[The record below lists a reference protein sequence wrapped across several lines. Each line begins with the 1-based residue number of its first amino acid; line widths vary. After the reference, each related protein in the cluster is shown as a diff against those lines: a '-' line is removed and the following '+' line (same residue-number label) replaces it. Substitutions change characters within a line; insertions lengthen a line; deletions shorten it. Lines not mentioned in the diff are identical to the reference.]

1 VVEFEIGKDANVSEA
16 MIVAALTV
24 LCQAKPG
31 EDKILSQF
39 VGSWEAEGKH
49 LTESMKGNAQYDW
62 VLGKQ
67 FLKGEVKIGT
77 ASFSYEATLYF
88 RPTEKEGSYSVT
100 WLDNMGNIISATMVA
115 AGKTLTMEWMEK
127 TPQGPHPAKSEIT
140 MQEKGWIDRSFIKQG
155 DKWVELGAT
164 TFKKAGGK

>member
-1 VVEFEIGKDANVSEA
+1 MSEA
-16 MIVAALTV
+16 VLVAALTMIPF
-24 LCQAKPG
+24 QAKPG

-49 LTESMKGNAQYDW
+49 LKETMKGTARYEW
-62 VLGKQ
+62 TLGKQ
-67 FLKGEVKIGT
+67 FLKAELKIGT

-100 WLDNMGNIISATMVA
+100 WLDNLGNIISSTMVA
-115 AGKTLTMEWMEK
+115 SGKTLTMEWMEK
-127 TPQGPHPAKSEIT
+127 TPQGPHPARSEIT

-164 TFKKAGGK
+164 TFKKAGDK